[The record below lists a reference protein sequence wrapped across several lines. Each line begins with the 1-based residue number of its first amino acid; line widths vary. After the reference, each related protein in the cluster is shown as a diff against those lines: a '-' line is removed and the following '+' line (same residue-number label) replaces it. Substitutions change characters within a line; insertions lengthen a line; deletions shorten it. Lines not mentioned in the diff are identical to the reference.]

1 MDASPK
7 MSVLSFAQS
16 VLLRNNFMVMNIP
29 SYVNFYNVQ
38 DAVKNPKPRPEGTL
52 EFANTLFGTFL
63 NVDYRDSSS
72 KMVCFF
78 ISKPSEHLAINKNVD
93 YRFKDDAFDLRKT
106 SNPLVENQVGK
117 TDWDK
122 SNKVVGFNVDIG
134 TQNQQIFQSFDV
146 SQEAGTS
153 TAESLEV
160 INQMANQS
168 GNRGGA
174 TQNLSLYNI
183 YKNRSY
189 KCKIMM
195 MGNAMIQPSM
205 YFNLR
210 YVPMFSGP
218 YMILD
223 VTHNIVPG
231 MFHTTITG
239 IRQPTASLPKVDQF
253 VQTIRTNLLK
263 IIKDKLKV
271 ESSSNTPQVAQST
284 QNVTNTN
291 AAAGTSNSVTSPT
304 LTTGPTSNTTTNSID
319 QLRLLNYE
327 LNNSP
332 ASTKSANQECV
343 SNSDYAS
350 YTKAEIVKKEFN
362 LTQMYEI
369 VNSVLNLNGGAN
381 IKLAHTIYAFIWLN
395 SNGSAAG
402 FSSNNF
408 NFGGIDLTS
417 SWGQSGESNF
427 LKEYFCSTDNVPY
440 ASFQNTDKFVTFLSN
455 RWRSRVATISEDNY
469 KEITKFIIL
478 NSKQNIKP
486 ETIYEDMDIVDLGNI
501 ESQVQ
506 SAIFAYDQV
515 NRQSATS
522 TEPTQL
528 LSITRTSVGDP
539 KFVVTVNNTNNEKWV
554 MIVAE
559 YKVTSPSECS
569 QTDYQYNISNLISS
583 DKQSLSISLE
593 DIQLDSDCSDTPV
606 ESVKFRVTLNPVLS
620 DGVTLDNSRSQTV
633 QYISGNF

>member
-1 MDASPK
+1 
-7 MSVLSFAQS
+7 
-16 VLLRNNFMVMNIP
+16 
-29 SYVNFYNVQ
+29 
-38 DAVKNPKPRPEGTL
+38 
-52 EFANTLFGTFL
+52 
-63 NVDYRDSSS
+63 
-72 KMVCFF
+72 MVCFF

-117 TDWDK
+117 NDWDK
-122 SNKVVGFNVDIG
+122 SNKVVGFNVDFG
-134 TQNQQIFQSFDV
+134 PQNQQIFQDFQV
-146 SQEAGTS
+146 SQEAGVS

-189 KCKIMM
+189 KCSLTM

-223 VTHNIVPG
+223 VTHNITPG
-231 MFHTTITG
+231 TFNTVISG
-239 IRQPTASLPKVDQF
+239 IRQPTASLPKIDQF
-253 VQTIRTNLLK
+253 VQTIKTNLLK

-284 QNVTNTN
+284 TTTTTNTQQS
-291 AAAGTSNSVTSPT
+291 SNSVTSATNP
-304 LTTGPTSNTTTNSID
+304 TGPTSNTTTNSTD
-319 QLRLLNYE
+319 QLRLLVSE
-327 LNNSP
+327 LTNSP

-343 SNSDYAS
+343 PHSDYAS

-369 VNSVLNLNGGAN
+369 VNSVLNLNGGVN
-381 IKLAHTIYAFIWLN
+381 IKLAHTIYAFIWLS

-427 LKEYFCSTDNVPY
+427 LKQYFCSTDNVPY
-440 ASFQNTDKFVTFLSN
+440 VSFQNTDKFVTFLSN

-515 NRQSATS
+515 NRQIANL
-522 TEPTQL
+522 TESTQL
-528 LSITRTSVGDP
+528 LSITKNNIVDP
-539 KFVVTVNNTNNEKWV
+539 KFFITVNNTPNNNWV

-559 YKVTSPSECS
+559 YKITAPSECS
-569 QTDYQYNISNLISS
+569 QTDYEYNVSNLISAN
-583 DKQSLSISLE
+583 KQNMSISLE
-593 DIQLDSDCSDTPV
+593 DIQSDSDCLSTLV
-606 ESVKFRVTLNPVLS
+606 SVVKFRITLNPVLN
-620 DGVTLDNSRSQTV
+620 DGVTFDNSRSQTV
-633 QYISGNF
+633 QYISGLF